1 LLVLSGLGSAYILGA
16 DTLLLRETP
25 EEQRGRVF
33 TISTAGLM
41 TIQGLGFGLAGAVA
55 EFVPVDAT
63 IVFAGLAGLA
73 VVTFVRPVPRGVPAE
88 ALHEAAA

>member
-1 LLVLSGLGSAYILGA
+1 
-16 DTLLLRETP
+16 
-25 EEQRGRVF
+25 VF

-73 VVTFVRPVPRGVPAE
+73 VVTFVRPVRRGVPAE